1 MARVLKDN
9 IVETTQKEC
18 GRLKARS
25 GYRAPILSRYDRTR
39 QQRQELFM
47 NVETRSSQSVQF
59 NKDEHTELKR
69 QGNSLPAAFLLSF
82 LIILPS
88 MPISAWCA
96 VQAQPQAID
105 PSPSAQTTLAIFTDQ
120 TAQNAQPI
128 SDSLWIALVNALD
141 QELTSG
147 SPEVRTLVSQAT
159 DDTTSQAPRP
169 DVISQIQIIRGD
181 RVSPGLVIHNSIS
194 VYLHGECTAT
204 SLPRS
209 NPFLYGHTSDALG
222 WVRVSNGSIEPFIH
236 VDCTHIAQ
244 LLGPQRARLNSD
256 KRDQL
261 MAGAIARVIL
271 HEWIHIST
279 QSSHHARNGI
289 TKAQFGVADLLAHTS
304 KPQQR
309 RGTQSSAADRNDGI
323 ECSKLGVLDSSAQC
337 RLRGTK

>member
-1 MARVLKDN
+1 
-9 IVETTQKEC
+9 
-18 GRLKARS
+18 
-25 GYRAPILSRYDRTR
+25 
-39 QQRQELFM
+39 M

-59 NKDEHTELKR
+59 NRDAHTEGKR
-69 QGNSLPAAFLLSF
+69 QGNSLPAVFLLSF
-82 LIILPS
+82 LIILPLT
-88 MPISAWCA
+88 PISAWCA

-105 PSPSAQTTLAIFTDQ
+105 PSPAAQTTLAIFTDLTSP
-120 TAQNAQPI
+120 TAPNAQLI

-147 SPEVRTLVSQAT
+147 SPEVRALVSQAT
-159 DDTTSQAPRP
+159 DDTTSQASRAN
-169 DVISQIQIIRGD
+169 VISQIQIIRGD

-194 VYLHGECTAT
+194 VYLHGECVAT
-204 SLPRS
+204 PTPGSS
-209 NPFLYGHTSDALG
+209 PFSYAHPSDALG
-222 WVRVSNGSIEPFIH
+222 WVRIGNNSIEPFIH

-244 LLGPQRARLNSD
+244 VLGLQRVRVNSD

-289 TKAQFGVADLLAHTS
+289 TKAQFGVADLLVHTS

-309 RGTQSSAADRNDGI
+309 PQERRGTQSPAADRQDGI
-323 ECSKLGVLDSSAQC
+323 ECNKLALLDSSAQC